1 VTLLSQPQTLKGHK
15 LENTTHQIYKTG
27 AAVAAVAAGPFSW
40 LTLQKE

>member
-1 VTLLSQPQTLKGHK
+1 LKGHK

-27 AAVAAVAAGPFSW
+27 AAIAAGPFSW

>member
-27 AAVAAVAAGPFSW
+27 AAVATGPFSW
-40 LTLQKE
+40 LTLQKK

>member
-27 AAVAAVAAGPFSW
+27 AAVEAGPFSW